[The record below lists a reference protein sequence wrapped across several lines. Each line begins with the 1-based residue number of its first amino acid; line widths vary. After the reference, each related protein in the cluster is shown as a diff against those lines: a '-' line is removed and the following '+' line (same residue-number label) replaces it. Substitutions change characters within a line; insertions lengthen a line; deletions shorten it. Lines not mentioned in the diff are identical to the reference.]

1 MSQQPNPNDDFDL
14 RAVHTDTLEVL
25 NDLVAQLLDIIER
38 FVPERF
44 PPYLVPAM
52 RRFHEV
58 LCDELQSRGVFFA
71 FYTGSSS
78 SDAEPQ
84 EPEPK
89 RLEAF
94 RRFIDTLHMEE
105 LDDDR

>member
-1 MSQQPNPNDDFDL
+1 MSQKKKRNNDFDL

-25 NDLVAQLLDIIER
+25 NDLVAQILDVIER

-58 LCDELQSRGVFFA
+58 LCDELQARGVFFA
-71 FYTGSSS
+71 YYTGTS
-78 SDAEPQ
+78 SDPESQ
-84 EPEPK
+84 EPDAA
-89 RLEAF
+89 RLDPF
-94 RRFIDTLHMEE
+94 QRFIDTLHMEE